1 LVSLLAIISSFV
13 HPLVLNDFFLLVLVF
28 IVEVRIQGVEVVARL
43 SKDHYEN
50 IDLLGSDFLRDA
62 RVRLTVDYA
71 IRAGVVVELAAST

>member
-1 LVSLLAIISSFV
+1 M
-13 HPLVLNDFFLLVLVF
+13 
-28 IVEVRIQGVEVVARL
+28 EVRIQGVEVVARL